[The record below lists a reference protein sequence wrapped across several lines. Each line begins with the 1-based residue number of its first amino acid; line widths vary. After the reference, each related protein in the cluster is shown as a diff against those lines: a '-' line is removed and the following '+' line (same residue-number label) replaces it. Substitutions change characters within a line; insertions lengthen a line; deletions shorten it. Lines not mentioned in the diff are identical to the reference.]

1 MCFNLSKC
9 KFYFLKAN
17 YKKKKTLYNH
27 RRKLLNEIFTSR
39 IQQYIKRM
47 IYHDKVEFIPG
58 MQGWFHIQKSISITH
73 HSDRLKEQN
82 HRIFSIDV

>member
-1 MCFNLSKC
+1 MLF
-9 KFYFLKAN
+9 FKAN
-17 YKKKKTLYNH
+17 YKN
-27 RRKLLNEIFTSR
+27 RCKLLNEIFTSR

-82 HRIFSIDV
+82 CRISSIDV